1 MTGNRPTLSGA
12 EEPRRASKELQK
24 RGDGCVKVYHLLSQL
39 DDVSGYLDASEAATR
54 LGQNGAGC
62 CNELTRQLIVDRA
75 VISSA
80 GYWQRV
86 VRVGTW
92 RGRLPQP
99 VCSLWGRAWR
109 GPEPRPPLRRC
120 RLQP

>member
-75 VISSA
+75 ADLLGRVSPACRSGRELEMTPPAKA
-80 GYWQRV
+80 GLLSLAP
-86 VRVGTW
+86 
-92 RGRLPQP
+92 RL
-99 VCSLWGRAWR
+99 SWA
-109 GPEPRPPLRRC
+109 
-120 RLQP
+120 